1 MKKPRPRYHKS
12 KEEPMKK
19 ILFPTDFSE
28 TAQNAFAY
36 AVQLA
41 EVLDTRIDVISV
53 YHLPLN
59 DAGRVPPDYIERML
73 NEKKQSVTQHLVEFV
88 RGHSPKVIG
97 ELKAE
102 YGIFVYQEVID
113 IVQNG
118 DYSLVVMGTKGER
131 NPLEKMMG
139 SVTTHTMMHATCP
152 VLAVPEGAEFRSI
165 GHIAYATDFEPSDEH
180 AVEQLME
187 FAGKLGSAI
196 HFVHVDTKAVAGSV
210 EDYVM
215 VENYPFPFT
224 DFSVVGSHSVTD
236 GLEEF
241 VKKNKIDILALFIPN
256 RRLWERLFHTSFT
269 KQMAFHSKLPLLVFH
284 E

>member
-1 MKKPRPRYHKS
+1 
-12 KEEPMKK
+12 MKK

-36 AVQLA
+36 AVRLA
-41 EVLDTRIDVISV
+41 EGLDTRVDVVNI

-73 NEKKQSVTQHLVEFV
+73 NEKKQSVEQHLREFIS
-88 RGHSPKVIG
+88 GHSQKNIG
-97 ELKAE
+97 ELRAE
-102 YGIFVYQEVID
+102 YGIFVYQELID
-113 IVQNG
+113 MAENE
-118 DYSLVVMGTKGER
+118 DYSLIVMGTKGER
-131 NPLEKMMG
+131 NAIEKMMG
-139 SVTTHTMMHATCP
+139 SVTTHTMMHAPCP
-152 VLAVPEGAEFRSI
+152 VLAIPESVEYNPI

-187 FAGKLGSAI
+187 FAGKLGAAI
-196 HFVHVDTKAVAGSV
+196 HFVHIDTKAVAGSV

-236 GLEEF
+236 GLDEF
-241 VKKNKIDILALFIPN
+241 VRKNKIDVLALFIPN
-256 RRLWERLFHTSFT
+256 RRLWERLFHASFT

>member
-1 MKKPRPRYHKS
+1 
-12 KEEPMKK
+12 MKK

-28 TAQNAFAY
+28 TASNAFRY
-36 AVQLA
+36 AVRLA
-41 EVLDTRIDVISV
+41 EALEARVDVMNV

-59 DAGRVPPDYIERML
+59 DASRVPADYIERML
-73 NEKKQSVTQHLVEFV
+73 SEKKQSVEAHLREFTSEC
-88 RGHSPKVIG
+88 SPRAIG

-113 IVQNG
+113 KAEDEGYNLI
-118 DYSLVVMGTKGER
+118 VMGTKGER
-131 NPLEKMMG
+131 NAIEKMMG
-139 SVTTHTMMHATCP
+139 SVTTHTMMHAPCP
-152 VLAVPEGAEFRSI
+152 VLAIPEGADFQPIS
-165 GHIAYATDFEPSDEH
+165 HIAYATDFEPSDEH

-196 HFVHVDTKAVAGSV
+196 HFVHIDTKAVAGSM

-224 DFSVVGSHSVTD
+224 DFSVVGSRSVAE
-236 GLEEF
+236 GLDEF
-241 VKKNKIDILALFIPN
+241 VTENQIDILALFIPN

-269 KQMAFHSKLPLLVFH
+269 KQMAFHAKVPLLVFRG
-284 E
+284 